1 MKQRIELAAE
11 PRTTGKHHSR
21 ALRNERKVPAVIYGS
36 AENTSLW
43 LNEGDVLRYNV
54 RAYENALFNMKST
67 EGKVNGKVVLM
78 KEVSVHPVTR
88 RPQHVDLFALDLSK
102 PVRVNVEVRVEGKA
116 AGLADGGLL
125 NIVTRNI
132 EIECLPTDIPE
143 FFKADVS
150 ALGVG
155 DALHVSDLAIP
166 EKVKVLTGLE
176 QTIAVVALAEEEKAA
191 EPAADAAAAPAAG
204 AAAPA
209 AAPAAGAKAPATPA
223 KK

>member
-1 MKQRIELAAE
+1 MKQRIDLSAE
-11 PRTTGKHHSR
+11 PRTAGKHFSR

-36 AENTSLW
+36 AENTNLW
-43 LNEGDVLRYNV
+43 LKEGDVLRYNV
-54 RAYENALFNMKST
+54 RAYENALFNIQSS
-67 EGKVNGKVVLM
+67 EGKANGKVVLM
-78 KEVSVHPVTR
+78 KEVTVHPVTR

-102 PVRVNVEVRVEGKA
+102 PVRVSVEVRVEGKA

-125 NIVTRNI
+125 NIVTRTI
-132 EIECLPTDIPE
+132 EVECLPTEIPE

-150 ALGVG
+150 GLGIG

-166 EKVKVLTGLE
+166 ESVKVITGLE
-176 QTIAVVALAEEEKAA
+176 QTIAVCAEAEEEKAST
-191 EPAADAAAAPAAG
+191 PAADAAAPAAAA

-209 AAPAAGAKAPATPA
+209 AAAAAPA